1 MLKIETYVRY
11 GRQSVPSPFELK
23 DLIVHHLPCRKGIR
37 KKWVVWQWVYNL
49 IRQTS
54 LTLQLNVRRSDVP
67 FHQQS
72 NLFMCAHARIHLYLW
87 RDAWCFC
94 FPCRAQCNLSAG
106 ILRMRKSIRSCHVG
120 FGQQFAA
127 GAFRIYLQ
135 LILSR
140 RRQKRSQDQDAS
152 TLTRAADA
160 NIPADDDG
168 KMFRIVSRLRIE
180 ERHPRP
186 PTASEKS

>member
-1 MLKIETYVRY
+1 MFAGRMCPSTNKVTFLCVLMLGSISTY
-11 GRQSVPSPFELK
+11 GA
-23 DLIVHHLPCRKGIR
+23 
-37 KKWVVWQWVYNL
+37 
-49 IRQTS
+49 
-54 LTLQLNVRRSDVP
+54 TLL
-67 FHQQS
+67 
-72 NLFMCAHARIHLYLW
+72 
-87 RDAWCFC
+87 CFC